1 MDSST
6 AKAFISAG
14 KAIFTIENPDGKYFT
29 FKVTRMTDAADK
41 LLDKAFV
48 SLLTGPENTKNYN
61 YMGLLDMKTGAVT
74 ATRNSKIS
82 PDALSF
88 KVAVWFGFVGTAE
101 TLDAQKLYGSFNLSP
116 DDVQSIIVV
125 QSGKLILDEETEGR
139 NLVSE
144 RPQVLAVFHIGKHYS
159 SHTATLDGAIEIIKS
174 WIDDLDDQNDIMRIF
189 GLVTG
194 AENIRAIGDQ
204 RIGWDLP

>member
-48 SLLTGPENTKNYN
+48 SLLTGPENTKNYT

-88 KVAVWFGFVGTAE
+88 KVAVWFLGRIWTGGAIPEGYNVHH
-101 TLDAQKLYGSFNLSP
+101 
-116 DDVQSIIVV
+116 
-125 QSGKLILDEETEGR
+125 EGR
-139 NLVSE
+139 CGRCGRLLTVPTSIENGIGPECIKHLAPATAVS
-144 RPQVLAVFHIGKHYS
+144 
-159 SHTATLDGAIEIIKS
+159 
-174 WIDDLDDQNDIMRIF
+174 
-189 GLVTG
+189 
-194 AENIRAIGDQ
+194 
-204 RIGWDLP
+204 

>member
-1 MDSST
+1 MKNLTAIAYGVDGST
-6 AKAFISAG
+6 HS
-14 KAIFTIENPDGKYFT
+14 
-29 FKVTRMTDAADK
+29 V
-41 LLDKAFV
+41 
-48 SLLTGPENTKNYN
+48 
-61 YMGLLDMKTGAVT
+61 
-74 ATRNSKIS
+74 
-82 PDALSF
+82 
-88 KVAVWFGFVGTAE
+88 GFVGTAE

-125 QSGKLILDEETEGR
+125 QSGKLILGEETEGR